1 MIDVTGLSEAKRGLA
16 RVLNFTRKGDKA
28 IMAVLGKVAI
38 YYIIRRTAE
47 GEDVDGAKFE
57 PYSADYARR
66 KGVPRSNVNLA
77 VTRKMIG
84 GIAKQAF
91 PKKARIYVRSSAR
104 GMKLS
109 NYNLAVVHNYGAH
122 TGKAYIPK
130 REFMGLTDR
139 EVEILRGVLQ
149 KIFYAKVKKLFMA

>member
-1 MIDVTGLSEAKRGLA
+1 MIEVKGLNEAMRGLA
-16 RVLNFTRKGDKA
+16 RIQNFIKRGDKR

-38 YYIIRRTAE
+38 YYIIQRTGE
-47 GEDVDGAKFE
+47 GKDVDGKKFE
-57 PYSADYARR
+57 PYSKEYARR
-66 KGVPRSNVNLA
+66 KGVSRSNVDLA
-77 VTRKMIG
+77 VSRKMIG
-84 GIAKQAF
+84 AIAKQAF
-91 PKKARIYVRSSAR
+91 PKRTRIYVRSSAR

-130 REFMGLTDR
+130 REFVGLSEK

-149 KIFYAKVKKLFMA
+149 KIFYAKVKQLFYA